1 MRSLKPVP
9 ELPRNNFFEDRQKNH
24 PVQIP
29 QTYHLSL
36 KFLPQFFLNNLTY
49 SLTSS
54 DSNKF
59 EILVFPKQMEEMSN
73 ALIEIDL
80 SAGTD
85 NLPVRHLLFND
96 LRVNVFLIIN

>member
-1 MRSLKPVP
+1 MP
-9 ELPRNNFFEDRQKNH
+9 NF
-24 PVQIP
+24 
-29 QTYHLSL
+29 LSD
-36 KFLPQFFLNNLTY
+36 FIVFF
-49 SLTSS
+49 TSS